1 MEPGMWH
8 MLAIYLKVVTGVVFV
23 LVLFTSFTL
32 RAFDTNNEQSKW
44 RRKVFFSVIFNVLDD
59 NDMHVYWRFLTSVD
73 FPINVESRS
82 MTTCNRE
89 GTKPR
94 VRVLSPLCSLHS
106 EETEWIASHR
116 IAHHDSS
123 VSYLR
128 KFHSSPNIILRRPKS
143 LVLLNPFLCDF
154 CFFFFFGMK
163 FHKSRLKALSSYSVS
178 KRGFRKTFE
187 TCWERFGLF
196 SQGSSSGRQR
206 RCKIEFSCKTWTKVA
221 CASPWHDFSFFE
233 LFTKKSETLAMYATS
248 SRNVLS

>member
-1 MEPGMWH
+1 MPSTRTTS
-8 MLAIYLKVVTGVVFV
+8 KVNQEEKF
-23 LVLFTSFTL
+23 
-32 RAFDTNNEQSKW
+32 
-44 RRKVFFSVIFNVLDD
+44 FFSVIFNVLDD

-143 LVLLNPFLCDF
+143 LVLLNSFLCDF
-154 CFFFFFGMK
+154 CFFFLGWNSINLV
-163 FHKSRLKALSSYSVS
+163 SRLFLLVPCLNEVSEKHLKLVGKGSGCLAKAVP
-178 KRGFRKTFE
+178 
-187 TCWERFGLF
+187 
-196 SQGSSSGRQR
+196 QDVNV
-206 RCKIEFSCKTWTKVA
+206 VA
-221 CASPWHDFSFFE
+221 
-233 LFTKKSETLAMYATS
+233 K
-248 SRNVLS
+248 